1 MAHRSFSGTPAQP
14 TKKDNDMICVTIQN
28 KDLEAIWTALE
39 MPGVEMAEIRLD
51 RCPLSLE
58 DIEELFANTD
68 TPLVATCR
76 IGAGVT
82 AAEAE
87 SRLITAVKAGAAYVD
102 LEIEAPAMMSKRIR
116 REARE
121 CGTVLV
127 RSYHDF
133 ERTDSRTS
141 LEAIV
146 EKCRHLGAEIVK
158 IVTTACDA
166 EDGRRVLSLYDHFE
180 SETLIAFCMGEEGR
194 PTRLECLRRGAP
206 YTYAALDEAAAPG
219 QWPLEEMREAV
230 YGDLRPVE
238 AGPLRMP
245 ASKSFAQRAIIAA
258 ALAEGE
264 SRLKGYSPCGDS
276 EAALS
281 VARALGAEVRCE
293 GSDLFIRGTAG
304 APFTGDSL
312 HVGESGFLTRLMI
325 PLAARLAKGPVTFSG
340 EKTLLTRP
348 LAGAR
353 ELMTP
358 FRVALSGEQV
368 PLTVNG
374 RLTPG
379 EAEISG
385 RYGSQLV
392 SGLLAALPLCKGDST
407 VRLETPKS
415 IPYIFITLDVLKQF
429 GIRVDNEM
437 EGDEEFV
444 ETHDWSLCEA
454 MTFRIRGGQRYKA
467 AELAIEADWS
477 AAANLLVAGA
487 IFGHVALEGLDT
499 KSLQADLSI
508 MDILVE
514 AGASL
519 SQDEEGGLHV
529 RKAPLRAFDIDAS
542 HCPDLFPILA
552 VLAAFCQ
559 GTSKI
564 GGVGRLAGK
573 ESDRA
578 TAITDMLTQMG
589 VKAAVKGDRL
599 VVEGHSLAQRRLGG
613 RLLKGGNYTSRH
625 DHRMVMALKV
635 AEFGADG
642 PILID
647 DTACVAKSF
656 PTFQNIFDQLS

>member
-1 MAHRSFSGTPAQP
+1 
-14 TKKDNDMICVTIQN
+14 MICVTIQN
-28 KDLEAIWTALE
+28 KDLEAVWTALE
-39 MPGVEMAEIRLD
+39 TPGVEMAEIRLD

-76 IGAGVT
+76 IGAGMT

-87 SRLITAVKAGAAYVD
+87 SRLITAIKAGAAYVD

-127 RSYHDF
+127 RSFHDF

-141 LEAIV
+141 LEALV

-166 EDGRRVLSLYDHFE
+166 EDCRRVLSLYDHFE
-180 SETLIAFCMGEEGR
+180 PESLIAFCMGEEGR
-194 PTRLECLRRGAP
+194 QTRLECLRRGAP

-219 QWPLEEMREAV
+219 QWPLEAMREAV
-230 YGDLRPVE
+230 YGDHRPVE

-258 ALAEGE
+258 ALADGE
-264 SRLKGYSPCGDS
+264 SRLHAYSSCGDS
-276 EAALS
+276 EAALA
-281 VARALGAEVRCE
+281 VARSLGAEVYRE
-293 GSDLFIRGTAG
+293 DTDIVIRGTAG
-304 APFTGDSL
+304 SPFMGDSL
-312 HVGESGFLTRLMI
+312 HVGESGFLTRLLI
-325 PLAARLAKGPVTFSG
+325 PLAALLSKGPVTFSG

-353 ELMTP
+353 ELMAP

-368 PLTVNG
+368 PLTVSG

-392 SGLLAALPLCKGDST
+392 SGLLSALPLCKEDSILH
-407 VRLETPKS
+407 LETPKS

-437 EGDEEFV
+437 EGNEEFV
-444 ETHDWSLCEA
+444 ETHDWDLCDA
-454 MTFRIRGGQRYKA
+454 MTFRIRGGQRYKP
-467 AELAIEADWS
+467 AELDIEADWS

-487 IFGHVALEGLDT
+487 IFGHVAITGLDT

-519 SQDEEGGLHV
+519 SQDEEGVIHV
-529 RKAPLRAFDIDAS
+529 RKASLRAFEIDAS

-564 GGVGRLAGK
+564 GGIGRLAGK

-578 TAITDMLTQMG
+578 AAITDMLAQMG
-589 VKAAVKGDRL
+589 VKASVKGDRL

-613 RLLKGGNYTSRH
+613 RLLRGGNYTSRH

-635 AEFGADG
+635 AELGADG

-656 PTFQNIFDQLS
+656 PDFQEIFDQLS